1 MRKFVATVIA
11 LLLILPSAIGE
22 SIDLSLMSI
31 AELQELQS
39 KISDELSNRVQKT
52 EEGIIIMYPKQEI
65 TVIDTPD
72 YKVYFT
78 GTGSNQGS
86 RFDFDVVFINNSSYE
101 SHLEV
106 NNQKMNGWNL
116 DNKLIS
122 FLEPGEKIK
131 DRYIV
136 GYSQAMIEKPTE
148 IEELMF
154 NMFVVQ
160 KVDGHYNTVAESGII
175 TFTFHPSFWDVNK

>member
-1 MRKFVATVIA
+1 MRKYSATVIA
-11 LLLILPSAIGE
+11 LLLILSSATGE
-22 SIDLSLMSI
+22 SINLSLMSI
-31 AELQELQS
+31 EELQKLQS
-39 KISDELSNRVQKT
+39 KISDELSKRVQKT
-52 EEGIIIMYPKQEI
+52 DEGIIIMYPKQELM
-65 TVIDTPD
+65 VIDTPD

-101 SHLEV
+101 SSLQV

-116 DNKLIS
+116 DSSYIS
-122 FLEPGEKIK
+122 FLDPGEKIK

-154 NMFVVQ
+154 
-160 KVDGHYNTVAESGII
+160 
-175 TFTFHPSFWDVNK
+175 